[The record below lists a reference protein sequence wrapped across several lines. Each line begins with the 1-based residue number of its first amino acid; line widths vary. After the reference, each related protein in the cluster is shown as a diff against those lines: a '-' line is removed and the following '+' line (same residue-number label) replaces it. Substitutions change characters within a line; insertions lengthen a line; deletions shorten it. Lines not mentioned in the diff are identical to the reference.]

1 MDFILSGVDGQ
12 VLLASTVAVADSAAV
27 ANAAE
32 GEVNTEEGMMMDP
45 MAGAQ
50 TKDPI
55 LSSWIFVIGI
65 SVLVLAASVALGIFL
80 AKRKIKKGIELYED

>member
-1 MDFILSGVDGQ
+1 MDFILSGVDGE
-12 VLLASTVAVADSAAV
+12 VLLAKTVAVADSAV
-27 ANAAE
+27 A
-32 GEVNTEEGMMMDP
+32 GEPIVTEEGMMMDP

-50 TKDPI
+50 GKDPI

>member
-1 MDFILSGVDGQ
+1 MEFLLSGAVDGEI
-12 VLLASTVAVADSAAV
+12 LLAKTAIAVDGAAV
-27 ANAAE
+27 
-32 GEVNTEEGMMMDP
+32 GEPIGTEEGMPVDP

-55 LSSWIFVIGI
+55 LSSWVFIIGI
-65 SVLVLAASVALGIFL
+65 SVLVLAASIAIGIFL

>member
-1 MDFILSGVDGQ
+1 MEFLLSGVDGE
-12 VLLASTVAVADSAAV
+12 VLLAKTVVTVDSAAV
-27 ANAAE
+27 DEAV
-32 GEVNTEEGMMMDP
+32 GTEEGMPVDP

-50 TKDPI
+50 GKDPI

-65 SVLVLAASVALGIFL
+65 SVLVLAVSVALGIFL

>member
-1 MDFILSGVDGQ
+1 MDFILSGVEGD
-12 VLLASTVAVADSAAV
+12 VLLAMSAVDSVAVEEPIV
-27 ANAAE
+27 
-32 GEVNTEEGMMMDP
+32 TEEGMMMDP

-50 TKDPI
+50 VKDPI

>member
-1 MDFILSGVDGQ
+1 MDFILSGVDGK
-12 VLLASTVAVADSAAV
+12 VLLAMGAVDSVAVEEPIV
-27 ANAAE
+27 
-32 GEVNTEEGMMMDP
+32 TEEGMVMDP

-50 TKDPI
+50 GKDPI

>member
-12 VLLASTVAVADSAAV
+12 VLLASTVAVADSEAV
-27 ANAAE
+27 AKAAE
-32 GEVNTEEGMMMDP
+32 GEIITEEGMMMDP
-45 MAGAQ
+45 MAVAQ
-50 TKDPI
+50 GKDPI

-65 SVLVLAASVALGIFL
+65 SVLVLAASVALGILL

>member
-1 MDFILSGVDGQ
+1 MEFLLSGVNGE
-12 VLLASTVAVADSAAV
+12 VLLAKTAVAVDIAAG
-27 ANAAE
+27 
-32 GEVNTEEGMMMDP
+32 GEPVVTEEGMVVDP

-50 TKDPI
+50 GKDPI
-55 LSSWIFVIGI
+55 LSSWLFIIGI